1 MSGQQA
7 ALDKW
12 FLRQDVMDQLLA
24 SGEASGD
31 ATQFADRILAIAETE
46 EAEHQTL
53 VDPFDRSVA
62 LVLSLVREEEL
73 DPWNVDLSSFLKVFT
88 LRVKNEASALD
99 LPACG
104 RLIRL
109 SWEVLH
115 QQAVV
120 LFDRVQAIEEEE
132 NWDEGFDFGWEAD
145 YDDEAFHFTNTIL
158 QGEADHVLPGLFDE
172 RVRREEGRPVTLG
185 ELLSA
190 FKDAADDAEAL
201 RLREEN
207 RIAHELELQEY
218 LSDVGGR
225 MHNED
230 LEGDIQRCWTAMR
243 QTCLAQASNKVPVAD
258 VMVALSAVL
267 ESTFGAIPEGYDD
280 EAKVASFI
288 AGLFLTHRGFAS
300 ITQDE
305 APNGVICIED
315 AWPQIATFEEV
326 KALVEDQQAEE
337 SERIQS
343 QDLGSVQ
350 HAQIRA
356 EKTQKAEEAAA
367 RKAQKAAQ
375 DVEPMQDEVP
385 AALAPSKTVEA
396 EISGEDAESQ
406 EPFET
411 HEWLVE

>member
-1 MSGQQA
+1 VSGQQA

-24 SGEASGD
+24 SGEASVD

-132 NWDEGFDFGWEAD
+132 DWDEGFDFGWEAD

-218 LSDVGGR
+218 LSMWVVECTMKISRGTFNAAGQPCAK
-225 MHNED
+225 H
-230 LEGDIQRCWTAMR
+230 
-243 QTCLAQASNKVPVAD
+243 
-258 VMVALSAVL
+258 ALHKL
-267 ESTFGAIPEGYDD
+267 RTKF
-280 EAKVASFI
+280 
-288 AGLFLTHRGFAS
+288 
-300 ITQDE
+300 
-305 APNGVICIED
+305 
-315 AWPQIATFEEV
+315 
-326 KALVEDQQAEE
+326 
-337 SERIQS
+337 QS
-343 QDLGSVQ
+343 Q
-350 HAQIRA
+350 
-356 EKTQKAEEAAA
+356 
-367 RKAQKAAQ
+367 
-375 DVEPMQDEVP
+375 M
-385 AALAPSKTVEA
+385 
-396 EISGEDAESQ
+396 
-406 EPFET
+406 
-411 HEWLVE
+411 

>member
-24 SGEASGD
+24 SGEASVD

-132 NWDEGFDFGWEAD
+132 DWDEGFDFGWEAD

-243 QTCLAQASNKVPVAD
+243 QTCLAQASNKVPVTD
-258 VMVALSAVL
+258 VMVALSGVL

-305 APNGVICIED
+305 VPDGVICIED
-315 AWPQIATFEEV
+315 AWPKIETFEQV
-326 KALVEDQQAEE
+326 KALVDDQQAEE
-337 SERIQS
+337 SDRIQS

-356 EKTQKAEEAAA
+356 EKAQKAEETAA
-367 RKAQKAAQ
+367 RKAQKAA
-375 DVEPMQDEVP
+375 VEVESVQNEPTAE
-385 AALAPSKTVEA
+385 LAPSKTVEA
-396 EISGEDAESQ
+396 EINENDATSE
-406 EPFET
+406 EPFEA